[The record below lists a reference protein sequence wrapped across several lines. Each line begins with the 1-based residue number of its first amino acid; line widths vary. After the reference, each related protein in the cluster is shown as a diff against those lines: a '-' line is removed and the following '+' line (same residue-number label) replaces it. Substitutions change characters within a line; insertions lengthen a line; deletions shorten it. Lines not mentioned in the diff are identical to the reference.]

1 MIRIESPGQIIFRQD
16 RVGMNGEVFCLY
28 KFRTMFE
35 ARECARILHNEKDVT
50 RIGLILR
57 RWRLDEI
64 PQFYNVL
71 KGDMSIVGPRPTL
84 PYQVERYNEEQL
96 RRLSVRPGLTGW
108 SQVNGNREE
117 LSWPARIALD
127 LFYIDNWSIL
137 LDFIIMLLTPYTVVK
152 ARNLNAEKG
161 FDEDEISRLN

>member
-1 MIRIESPGQIIFRQD
+1 
-16 RVGMNGEVFCLY
+16 
-28 KFRTMFE
+28 MFE
-35 ARECARILHNEKDVT
+35 ARERARIFHSEKDVT

-71 KGDMSIVGPRPTL
+71 KGDMSIVGPRPTF

-96 RRLSVRPGLTGW
+96 RRLSIRPGLTGW
-108 SQVNGNREE
+108 SQVNGYKEE

-137 LDFIIMLLTPYTVVK
+137 LDVKIMLMTPYTVVK
-152 ARNLNAEKG
+152 ARTLNAEKG
-161 FDEDEISRLN
+161 FDEDEISRLNRN